1 MIDKEKF
8 KILIVDD
15 ERSNILAL
23 NHILKPTYSTFAAI
37 DGKTALHITREIF
50 PDLILLDVIMPDIS
64 GFEVLAELK
73 HDDLTRK
80 IPVIFITSLD
90 SIEDEE
96 KGFALGAVDYITKP
110 FHSAIVRARV
120 KMQQQ
125 IIEYIRTIEQLS
137 TVDMLTNVFN
147 RRGFDERIGTEWHRA
162 IREGESLSVLMID
175 IDKFK
180 NYNDTYGHLQG
191 DLALQT
197 VAEVIKQ
204 TLKRALDFVSR
215 FGGEEF
221 IVLLPNTDL
230 DGALVVA
237 EEIRANIERAVIPET
252 TTSITVSIGV
262 HTQVPVINDRIDLFI
277 SGADIAL
284 YAAKESGR
292 NRVCYTYR

>member
-1 MIDKEKF
+1 MIEKEKF
-8 KILIVDD
+8 KVLIVDD

-23 NHILKPTYSTFAAI
+23 NHILKPEYATFAAI
-37 DGKTALHITREIF
+37 NGEAALEIAKNTS

-64 GFEVLAELK
+64 GFEVLTKLK

-96 KGFALGAVDYITKP
+96 KGFAFGAVDYITKP

-120 KMQQQ
+120 KMQLQLN
-125 IIEYIRTIEQLS
+125 EYIRTFEQLS
-137 TVDMLTNVFN
+137 TIDTLTNVVN
-147 RRGFDERIGTEWHRA
+147 RRGFDERISTEWYRA
-162 IREGESLSVLMID
+162 MREKEPISILMID

-197 VAEVIKQ
+197 VAKTIKQ
-204 TLKRALDFVSR
+204 TLKRITDMVSR

-221 IVLLPNTDL
+221 IVLLPNTDF
-230 DGALVVA
+230 DGAFIVA
-237 EEIRANIERAVIPET
+237 KEICANIERAVIEGT
-252 TTSITVSIGV
+252 NTSVTVSIGV
-262 HTQVPVINDRIDLFI
+262 NSLMPGIDDTIDAFLHR
-277 SGADIAL
+277 ADVSL
-284 YAAKESGR
+284 YTAKNSGR
-292 NRVCYTYR
+292 NQVC